1 MINYISGANGFI
13 GKALAARLENVVP
26 IKRNTIP
33 TFRQPFTIWHLGAYG
48 NHYSQRNIEETL
60 ITNINWTAALMLAA
74 SKSPNCQAF
83 YNFST
88 SSVTLPTQTLYS
100 ATKLVTEQLAKA
112 YGFTNIRPYSVYGP
126 GEAAH
131 RFIPTVIRHLQ
142 TGEML
147 NVDYEARHDW
157 IYIDDFITALIGG
170 KTEIGSGKQYT
181 NAFIVGTLQSISGKS
196 FPSKP
201 CQLRNYDTDEW
212 ICSKPVQCRT
222 IREGLKQTYEYF
234 TRENNRD

>member
-1 MINYISGANGFI
+1 
-13 GKALAARLENVVP
+13 
-26 IKRNTIP
+26 
-33 TFRQPFTIWHLGAYG
+33 
-48 NHYSQRNIEETL
+48 
-60 ITNINWTAALMLAA
+60 MLAA

-131 RFIPTVIRHLQ
+131 RFIPTVIRALH
-142 TGEML
+142 TGEKITL
-147 NVDYEARHDW
+147 DTLAKHDW
-157 IYIDDFITALIGG
+157 VYIDDFINALKLDGS
-170 KTEIGSGKQYT
+170 TEIGSGRNYS
-181 NAFIVGTLQSISGKS
+181 NGFIVDVLQNISGKELKCE
-196 FPSKP
+196 FGVI
-201 CQLRNYDTDEW
+201 REYDTYEW
-212 ICSKPVQCRT
+212 QAPKGVPCRT
-222 IREGLKQTYEYF
+222 IEEGLKQTYEYF